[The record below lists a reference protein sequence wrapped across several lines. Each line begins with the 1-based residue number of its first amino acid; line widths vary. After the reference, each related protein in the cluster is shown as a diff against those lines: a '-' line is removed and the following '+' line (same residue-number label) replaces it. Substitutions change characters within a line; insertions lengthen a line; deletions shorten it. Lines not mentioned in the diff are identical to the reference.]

1 MDLFDD
7 KPTRG
12 KKFKQNRNRSSSS
25 SGGSGGKQHNEL
37 VLKVV
42 SNIKGNNSDNSID
55 YITRN
60 NENKHDKKEYISPEN
75 EMGDK
80 LKKEELE
87 QLKSEWKEEFSD
99 PSKIKTRNMTHI
111 VLSVDIDD
119 TEKNRRNLQNAT
131 RDFLAERFGD
141 EGFRYIYVQHNDTE
155 KPHVHIMVNNNNL
168 ETGKK
173 LRIDMDWHYES
184 RLMAKEHLKNH
195 GINQEA
201 TFKKDRQIIQE
212 KEKHFLDQDRQVTN
226 WFDAKLKQ
234 AASNDIH
241 FTHLKRQFDVVQTL
255 KADMKQSDR
264 FSTQQQVELSKR
276 VKELR
281 EGVTLYDNFSSRTE
295 ANAAVS
301 KMIKDIAPKES
312 ITQQVKNAL
321 GQNADR
327 QATEEKKHQRQLYFH
342 AKALVR
348 AEAIVESTQSSS
360 KEKRLTMS
368 AIKERKAFLSSQGID
383 IKKLEQDYR
392 VELSDNDKFKLAYRS
407 LNKFVQL
414 TDKRIKEKGMLEQG
428 DTEKRLSRALETL
441 HSASKTALSKD
452 EDKTL
457 ETLRAKTLIELESR
471 GFPAKQHFKEWEQSR
486 TFKDEVAKVKTTF
499 QKTELGSDKVQ
510 LDKVQS
516 NIIKLQNQLSSD
528 RPKQLGKKEGY
539 SAAVSLKNAQQ
550 KLDQITGYDHAEHVK
565 KSQFLAKGFKSYD
578 EKQQSSNQRDAKR
591 QAFAMSSSY
600 LALAQAAQKAPLPS
614 QQVQNNKD
622 LATLRKQF
630 EARGIDLEKNTRTL
644 QRNDEIKVQI
654 KEFGETSMK
663 RVRATGYDRTE
674 KAAEQL
680 KQDLNSSSL
689 SQSVKRE
696 LNTTLRE
703 KNNEISNNKVAD
715 SKQLHDNMKKL
726 KALDEQVKAMTKPE
740 QTKGLSALERLTQQR
755 SVSSVQKE
763 IAGLVKDSRKLIGAV
778 DTKERVSINRTIS
791 NLERDHVSQAQ
802 DRGR

>member
-1 MDLFDD
+1 
-7 KPTRG
+7 
-12 KKFKQNRNRSSSS
+12 
-25 SGGSGGKQHNEL
+25 
-37 VLKVV
+37 
-42 SNIKGNNSDNSID
+42 
-55 YITRN
+55 
-60 NENKHDKKEYISPEN
+60 
-75 EMGDK
+75 
-80 LKKEELE
+80 
-87 QLKSEWKEEFSD
+87 
-99 PSKIKTRNMTHI
+99 MTHI

-141 EGFRYIYVQHNDTE
+141 EGFRYIYVQHNDTD
-155 KPHVHIMVNNNNL
+155 KPHMHIMVNNNNL

-201 TFKKDRQIIQE
+201 TFKRDRQIIQE
-212 KEKHFLDQDRQVTN
+212 KEKNFFDQDRQVTN

-264 FSTQQQVELSKR
+264 FTTQQQVELSKR

-321 GQNADR
+321 GQNADK

-348 AEAIVESTQSSS
+348 AEAIVESTQSSG

-368 AIKERKAFLSSQGID
+368 VIKERKTFLSSQGID

-407 LNKFVQL
+407 LNRFVQL
-414 TDKRIKEKGMLEQG
+414 TDKRMKEKGTLEHG

-441 HSASKTALSKD
+441 HSATKTGLDKD
-452 EDKTL
+452 EVKTL

-471 GFPAKQHFKEWEQSR
+471 GFPAKQHVKEWEQSR
-486 TFKDEVAKVKTTF
+486 AFKDEVAKVKTTF
-499 QKTELGSDKVQ
+499 EKPELGSDKEQ
-510 LDKVQS
+510 LDKLQS
-516 NIIKLQNQLSSD
+516 NIIKLQNQLSTD
-528 RPKQLGKKEGY
+528 RPNQLGKKEGY
-539 SAAVSLKNAQQ
+539 SAGVGLRNAQQ
-550 KLDQITGYDHAEHVK
+550 QLDQITGYDHTEHVK
-565 KSQFLAKGFKSYD
+565 KSQLLAKGFKSYD
-578 EKQQSSNQRDAKR
+578 EKQQNNQRDAKR
-591 QAFAMSSSY
+591 QAFAMSASY
-600 LALAQAAQKAPLPS
+600 LALERSAQKAPLPS
-614 QQVQNNKD
+614 QQSENNKD
-622 LATLRKQF
+622 LAALKKQF
-630 EARGIDLEKNTRTL
+630 ESRGIDLEKNTRTL

-674 KAAEQL
+674 KTANQL
-680 KQDLNSSSL
+680 KQDLNDSYL

-696 LNTTLRE
+696 LNSTLRE
-703 KNNEISNNKVAD
+703 KDNQISTNKAAD
-715 SKQLHDNMKKL
+715 AKQLHDNMKKL

-740 QTKGLSALERLTQQR
+740 QAKGLSALERLTQQR
-755 SVSSVQKE
+755 SVSNVQKE

-791 NLERDHVSQAQ
+791 NLERDHVSQVQ
-802 DRGR
+802 ERGR